1 MQLGLGLGLG
11 SKFAGGAVNVAPI
24 EETPLPDLVAFS
36 FIGARASLSADLIGS
51 PVVSTDTAVS
61 FDTQVEDTTAIF
73 APTSTK
79 MIIPAGLD
87 GRLCV
92 LFGVSW
98 ITYTSNLGV
107 DYSLSIRKNGS
118 STFDGGCQQTAE
130 TIYANLI
137 TGTVQTQPILVSTG
151 DEFEFYHFNT
161 NAGAGNNTES
171 DWTAFGI
178 WVVA

>member
-24 EETPLPDLVAFS
+24 EETPLPDLVAFD

-51 PVVSTDTAVS
+51 PVASTDTAVS

-79 MIIPAGLD
+79 MIIPAGLN

-98 ITYTSNLGV
+98 ITYTSVLGI

-118 STFDGGCQQTAE
+118 ATFDGGCQQTAE

-151 DEFEFYHFNT
+151 DEFELYHFN
-161 NAGAGNNTES
+161 NNVGNNTES
-171 DWTAFGI
+171 DWTTFGI

>member
-11 SKFAGGAVNVAPI
+11 AKFNGGAINGAPV
-24 EETPLPDLVAFS
+24 EEPLPDLLAFS

-51 PVVSTDTAVS
+51 PVASTDTAVS
-61 FDTQVEDTTAIF
+61 FNTQVEDTDAIF

-79 MIIPAGLD
+79 MIIPVGLN

-118 STFDGGCQQTAE
+118 ATFDGACQQTAE

-137 TGTVQTQPILVSTG
+137 TGTVQTQPIIVATG
-151 DEFEFYHFNT
+151 DEFELYHFN
-161 NAGAGNNTES
+161 NNVGNNTEA
-171 DWTAFGI
+171 DWTTFGI